1 MEPDHPLL
9 PIALDSLKQ
18 KMSVRPSAD
27 DLCER
32 LAALK
37 FEVKYAQS
45 VERCTEQSVSLATL
59 QLQIQE
65 KEDKMEDIRQQL
77 REKSIAVDRI
87 KEECAK
93 ELSTKDLEMKR
104 VIHDCQAALRAK
116 TTECEK
122 NYILIEQLR
131 KEKQDQ
137 PTSEQKAAFSKWKA
151 MVSEILYRAVT
162 TMRHLRQLPPRSNQE
177 VQCSVQTLFWPQS
190 HALTFYF
197 T

>member
-1 MEPDHPLL
+1 ME
-9 PIALDSLKQ
+9 
-18 KMSVRPSAD
+18 
-27 DLCER
+27 E
-32 LAALK
+32 
-37 FEVKYAQS
+37 
-45 VERCTEQSVSLATL
+45 
-59 QLQIQE
+59 IQ
-65 KEDKMEDIRQQL
+65 QQL

-137 PTSEQKAAFSKWKA
+137 PTSEQKAAFYKWKA
-151 MVSEILYRAVT
+151 MVSEIL
-162 TMRHLRQLPPRSNQE
+162 
-177 VQCSVQTLFWPQS
+177 
-190 HALTFYF
+190 
-197 T
+197 